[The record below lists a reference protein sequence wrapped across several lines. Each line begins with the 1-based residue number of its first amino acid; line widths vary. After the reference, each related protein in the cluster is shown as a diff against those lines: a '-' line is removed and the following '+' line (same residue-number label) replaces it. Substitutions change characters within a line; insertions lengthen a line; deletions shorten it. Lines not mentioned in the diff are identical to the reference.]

1 MSFDKSTVKI
11 SHAHKYYN
19 KGRSNEIHVMNDIDL
34 SLPST
39 GMVAIFGQS
48 GCGKT
53 TLLNAVGGL
62 DRIQSGTISIFGED
76 IAKNTD
82 VIRNK
87 YIGVIFQN
95 YNLNITETVL
105 ENVSD
110 SLRLCGMED
119 EDEIRERA
127 LIALR
132 NVEMDKYRDR
142 TPDTLSGGQQQ
153 RVAIARAIV
162 KRPAIIL
169 ADEPTGNLDEN
180 NTVKV
185 MDILK
190 EVSRTCLVLLVTH
203 EANLVDYYCDQVI
216 EMSDGRILNVR
227 ENTGANGYVQRNK
240 NDIWLGELQK
250 TEQSIPGMDVT
261 CYGDL
266 TGQSV
271 KLRLISEGGRLF
283 LKCDTPGVR
292 LLDDSSEIT
301 LREGVF
307 EAALPENPAER
318 RHEDTHVDMS
328 VLTPVEGKTFG
339 RLFGFGNSLSLAWRE
354 YYSKRKKKG
363 KKFLRFCLVAL
374 AFVLVFMTAAFG
386 TDIRDYTD
394 ISRDHNPNLFA
405 VPLEVSLD
413 GKTPFDYNA
422 TLRDAVSTHGMDA
435 VKVVSFGISN
445 NELGL
450 SFDTA
455 SFMTAEAPRL
465 EARAQMLM
473 MSAAK
478 DLALVAGARPADDP
492 ADCLITKGLADR
504 LIENSPVSYINSYDD
519 LIGLVSSQQQMMY
532 QLSGLG
538 GRIRIAGIVDSDE
551 LNVYFNDLYAAD
563 LTLNTQFGLPITSVT
578 LSGMSGMTVEN
589 GTAIAYVDEY
599 NDTLYK
605 KGETLYIFGR
615 PFEVTKKITRYQDT
629 RSYPNY
635 VYEATGEKLLTASA
649 YIKQNGD
656 GAEEKEPLFW
666 AWLTEYYP
674 AHLIDFIN
682 ASELVTSSVDCNVI
696 ADKHDLVP
704 YFVMLE
710 NDPGA
715 FGVGML
721 DYEWMIDVV
730 GKSSTYECLQR
741 AWAAYNFKQANGAWP
756 TVAELE
762 TYLPEVEDFYTTY
775 KVTIDAYYQ
784 WFFSKPYSK
793 RYYNVILSDE
803 DYISLVSCVG
813 QTDTRICD
821 VEWMFGK
828 QIMWDDTDYYRSY
841 MMIHSTDPD
850 ETETYL
856 RSVYGDLLITP
867 NQQLRELVSDRRGS
881 LIGSIIAV
889 SVVLGLMCLCVF
901 FIMRSSFMSRV
912 KEVGILRAIGVTKK
926 NLVFRFFIETLLLT
940 LLTVGLGYLAAWLLI
955 AYMQGGVIL
964 SNMFF
969 FPVWIA
975 LPELAVILA
984 ACVVFG
990 ILPALLLLR
999 KTPSEILSKYDI

>member
-1 MSFDKSTVKI
+1 MTQDTVRI

-19 KGRSNEIHVMNDIDL
+19 KGRQNEIHVMNDVDL
-34 SLPST
+34 SLPRT
-39 GMVAIFGQS
+39 GMAAIFGQS

-62 DRIQSGTISIFGED
+62 DRIQSGSISIFGED

-95 YNLNITETVL
+95 YNLNVSETVL
-105 ENVSD
+105 ENVSN

-132 NVEMDKYRDR
+132 NVDMEKYRDR

-169 ADEPTGNLDEN
+169 ADEPTGNLDEH

-190 EVSRTCLVLLVTH
+190 EISRTCLVLLVTH

-216 EMSDGRILNVR
+216 EMSDGRILNIR
-227 ENTGANGYVQRNK
+227 ENSGANGYVARNK
-240 NDIWLGELQK
+240 NDIWLGELAK
-250 TEQSIPGMDVT
+250 TEETLPGIDLTV
-261 CYGDL
+261 YGDMPAD
-266 TGQSV
+266 QNV
-271 KLRLISEGGRLF
+271 KLRLINEGGRLF
-283 LKCDTPGVR
+283 LRCDTPGVR
-292 LLDDSSEIT
+292 VLDDSSEIT

-307 EAALPENPAER
+307 EPTQPDGIAGET
-318 RHEDTHVDMS
+318 HESTHVDMS
-328 VLTPVEGKTFG
+328 ALTPVEGKTFG
-339 RLFGFGNSLSLAWRE
+339 RLFKLRNSLSLAWRE
-354 YYSKRKKKG
+354 YYSKKQKKG
-363 KKFLRFCLVAL
+363 KKFLRVCLVAL
-374 AFVLVFMTAAFG
+374 AFVLVMMTAAFG

-405 VPLEVSLD
+405 VPLEVSVD
-413 GKTPFDYNA
+413 GKTPFDYNG
-422 TLRDAVSTHGMDA
+422 TLRDAVGTHGMDA
-435 VKVVSFGISN
+435 VKVVSFGIAN

-455 SFMTAEAPRL
+455 SFMTAEAPQL
-465 EARAQMLM
+465 EARAQMFM
-473 MSAAK
+473 MSDAK
-478 DLALVAGARPADDP
+478 DLALIAGTRPAGDP
-492 ADCLITKGLADR
+492 ADCLITKGFADR

-551 LNVYFNDLYAAD
+551 LNVYIHDLYAAD
-563 LTLNTQFGLPITSVT
+563 LTLTSQLGLPITSVT
-578 LSGMSGMTVEN
+578 LSGMSGLTVEN
-589 GTAIAYVDEY
+589 GTAAAYVDEY
-599 NDTLYK
+599 NEALYK
-605 KGETLYIFGR
+605 KGEEIWIFGR
-615 PFEVTKKITRYQDT
+615 QFEVSKKLIDYQDT

-635 VYEATGEKLLTASA
+635 VYEVTGEKLLTASA

-821 VEWMFGK
+821 VEWYFGK
-828 QIMWDDTDYYRSY
+828 QMSWDDTEYYHSF
-841 MMIHSTDPD
+841 MMIHSTDPE

-856 RSVYGDLLITP
+856 RSIYGDLVVTP
-867 NQQLRELVSDRRGS
+867 DQQLRDLVSDRRGS

-912 KEVGILRAIGVTKK
+912 KEVGILRAIGVTRK
-926 NLVFRFFIETLLLT
+926 NLIFRFFIETLLLT
-940 LLTVGLGYLAAWLLI
+940 VMTVGLGFLAAWLLI
-955 AYMQGGVIL
+955 SYMQGGVIL
-964 SNMFF
+964 STMFY

-975 LPELAVILA
+975 LPELAIILA

-990 ILPALLLLR
+990 ILPALTLLH